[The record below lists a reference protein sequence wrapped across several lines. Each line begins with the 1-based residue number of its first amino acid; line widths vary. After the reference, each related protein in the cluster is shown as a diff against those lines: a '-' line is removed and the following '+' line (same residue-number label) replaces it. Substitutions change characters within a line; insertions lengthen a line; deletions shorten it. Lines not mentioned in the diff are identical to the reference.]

1 VPPEIDKFFT
11 DADARIFMEVRC
23 ISCHSLDS
31 VFNTRLSEE
40 GWRVA
45 LVNERERG
53 AELNDEELERLT
65 EWLGRVR
72 GVNLFE

>member
-1 VPPEIDKFFT
+1 
-11 DADARIFMEVRC
+11 
-23 ISCHSLDS
+23 
-31 VFNTRLSEE
+31 
-40 GWRVA
+40 VA